1 MTPPGPARAARRARL
16 PAPVRGGGGGPRVVG
31 APGPA
36 ALQALQQGRLR
47 GEDSKDS
54 KGFKKFIGSPKG
66 KYTDMSEAQFKN
78 NQKFGYKQ
86 K

>member
-1 MTPPGPARAARRARL
+1 MSNDL
-16 PAPVRGGGGGPRVVG
+16 KYYDS
-31 APGPA
+31 
-36 ALQALQQGRLR
+36 LLHK
-47 GEDSKDS
+47 DSKGF

-78 NQKFGYKQ
+78 SQKFGYKQ

>member
-1 MTPPGPARAARRARL
+1 MK
-16 PAPVRGGGGGPRVVG
+16 
-31 APGPA
+31 
-36 ALQALQQGRLR
+36 QAIKGFK
-47 GEDSKDS
+47 GF

-86 K
+86 SKYLIITVHISRYL